1 MRRLTYRLGFGCWLG
16 LVTLLWAVYPCLLSQ
31 SRTVVLFAV
40 CTGVLG
46 LAGWLTTWQMLV
58 VWSGGLGVLNLTLA
72 LLLASTPPNI
82 WVGLVAGCTLL
93 ALLDGSQHF
102 TYLRYCQV
110 EPGVL
115 AALSRALLRLT
126 GLSLLAGVVLGVLVT
141 RLPWRWAGTTASG
154 SVTIVGAG
162 MFVGF
167 FAWFLLATRR
177 S

>member
-1 MRRLTYRLGFGCWLG
+1 MGHLAHRIGFGCWLG
-16 LVTLLWAVYPCLLSQ
+16 FVTLLWAVYPCLLSP

-46 LAGWLTTWQMLV
+46 LVGWLTTWQMLV
-58 VWSGGLGVLNLTLA
+58 VWSGGLGLFNLTLA

-93 ALLDGSQHF
+93 ALLDGSHHF
-102 TYLRYCQV
+102 TYLRHCQV

-115 AALSRALLRLT
+115 AALSRVLLCLV
-126 GLSLLAGVVLGVLVT
+126 GISLLAGVVLGVLVT
-141 RLPWRWAGTTASG
+141 QLPWRGAAATASG

-162 MFVGF
+162 LFVGF
-167 FAWFLLATRR
+167 LALFLLATRR